1 MIIEELQFKIFE
13 NVEALKSFI
22 EKNFNVVAMQ
32 ERDNTEFEID
42 DEIDFMTDEWD
53 YSVYY
58 MKGNSGRVIVV
69 ETGAQGY

>member
-42 DEIDFMTDEWD
+42 DEIDFMTDELD